1 MLPSMIHHKKISK
14 KVITGNNNSNLKKPK
29 LNESFNHTRKN
40 NQSGINNL
48 NKSKINES
56 FNQVKK
62 MNQSD
67 ISNLNKSV
75 IINSNISN
83 INKLKKQN
91 TTYTKKNI
99 ITDSNL
105 NKKIHVNVKKAE
117 LRNNK
122 FEEKKTQK
130 SNETKFSIIPE
141 KTKKFLYLSNNS
153 FSIISEKDNIYVII
167 RDINM
172 SIINNK
178 ENNKNNKNNKTSFLT
193 QDTSVHFSILSQSNE
208 LNVSNVSND
217 DIKLPETPK
226 GLNDFSLNCNMNF
239 LIQCFYHM
247 KSLRKNFMDPTLYS
261 SENQKVCHSL
271 SDIMHKLTYGEEES
285 YSPEKFKEVLG
296 EINPA
301 FAGEKLADV
310 CDVYRTF
317 IDSVIEEIPF
327 DCPEN
332 EDYNDEKKKNYD
344 EAKKYIDFKNPINKT
359 LNYFYETIYQC
370 PKNALCYS
378 IQNDTAIIF
387 DLFKISQNTKG
398 KFDLY
403 KCFDYNFRT
412 IDKNNFYCSKCQCQH
427 TNKSQD
433 KLLSLPKV
441 LTIILN
447 RGKGKKYKENVEFYE
462 KINIQKYVDDTF
474 IEVEQRKFN
483 YKLIGVSSYLEL
495 ADEKGHYMA
504 YCYREDKKKY
514 YCFNDTSANP
524 VEFSQIKSDGEP
536 SILFYEQ
543 IEEDNNNND
552 ELM

>member
-1 MLPSMIHHKKISK
+1 MLPSIIHHKKISK
-14 KVITGNNNSNLKKPK
+14 KVMTGNNNSNLKKPK
-29 LNESFNHTRKN
+29 LNESLNQARKN

-67 ISNLNKSV
+67 ISNPNKSV
-75 IINSNISN
+75 IIDSNISN

-91 TTYTKKNI
+91 TTYTKKNV

-117 LRNNK
+117 LQKNK

-130 SNETKFSIIPE
+130 TNETKFSIIP
-141 KTKKFLYLSNNS
+141 KKIKKFLYLYNNS
-153 FSIISEKDNIYVII
+153 FSILSEKDNIYVII

-172 SIINNK
+172 SIINKK
-178 ENNKNNKNNKTSFLT
+178 ENNKNNKTSFLT
-193 QDTSVHFSILSQSNE
+193 QDTSENLHFSILSQSND

-217 DIKLPETPK
+217 DIKLPEKPK
-226 GLNDFSLNCNMNF
+226 GLNEFSLNCNMNS

-261 SENQKVCHSL
+261 SEKQKVCHSL

-332 EDYNDEKKKNYD
+332 EDYDDEKKKNYD

-370 PKNALCYS
+370 PKNASCYS
-378 IQNDTAIIF
+378 IQNDTAINF

-474 IEVEQRKFN
+474 IEVEKRKFN
-483 YKLIGVSSYLEL
+483 YKLIGVSSYMEL
-495 ADEKGHYMA
+495 AHEKGHYIA
-504 YCYREDKKKY
+504 YCYREDQKKY
-514 YCFNDTSANP
+514 YCFNNTSANH
-524 VEFSQIKSDGEP
+524 VEFGQIKLDGEP